1 MNEDQNAADRSPP
14 LAIQDK
20 AHRPTIY
27 ITLGAIALFA
37 LLLFNAAAAF
47 EQLILGWLYFAIR
60 VVPQMTVD
68 VPTVFVGVLSLVG
81 FVVLL
86 RRWLG
91 FMATRQSWSEQQR
104 QQWTS
109 WSMTLRLTCVLL
121 LLFVSGTSIVGL
133 AHQSIWLSTSRN
145 ADHADRGESLHV
157 TSLSDFTGLSDAVS
171 MQTKHELHQ
180 MSLAIH
186 NFGDVSGGNFPAGG
200 TLTADGRPLHGW
212 ITCLGPYLSFST
224 QDVDFS
230 VPFNASPND
239 RLFRCGM
246 DHVVVRGVS
255 PEFDDEG
262 FGLSHIAA
270 NVHLFSVVVTDGG
283 ELREVTSAI
292 RWSDLADGGT
302 NTLMIGEAAGDFQP
316 WGSPWNLRDPSLGLN
331 MSSHSFG
338 TPLSRDFSL
347 HAMADGSVREI
358 SHAIDQQTFRQL
370 GSPGGNSEF

>member
-1 MNEDQNAADRSPP
+1 M
-14 LAIQDK
+14 
-20 AHRPTIY
+20 IY

-68 VPTVFVGVLSLVG
+68 VPTVIVGVLSLVG

-91 FMATRQSWSEQQR
+91 FMALRQLRSEQQR
-104 QQWTS
+104 RQWTS
-109 WSMTLRLTCVLL
+109 WSMTLRLTCILL
-121 LLFVSGTSIVGL
+121 LLFVSGTAIVGL

-145 ADHADRGESLHV
+145 ADHADRRESLHV
-157 TSLSDFTGLSDAVS
+157 ASLSDFTGFGDAVNLH
-171 MQTKHELHQ
+171 TKHELHQ
-180 MSLAIH
+180 ISLAIH
-186 NFGDVSGGNFPAGG
+186 NFGDVYGGSFPAGG

-224 QDVDFS
+224 HDVDFS

-262 FGLSHIAA
+262 FGLSHVAA
-270 NVHLFSVVVTDGG
+270 NVRLFPVVVTDRG

-316 WGSPWNLRDPSLGLN
+316 WGSPWNVRDPSLGLN
-331 MSSHSFG
+331 TSSHSFG

-358 SHAIDQQTFRQL
+358 SHNIDQEIFRQL
-370 GSPGGNSEF
+370 GAPTGDSGF